1 MDKTKTAVI
10 LTGIAVVGIGFLI
23 YQNMSK
29 KNTDDSNKG
38 DLEA

>member
-10 LTGIAVVGIGFLI
+10 LAGIAVVGIAFLI

-29 KNTDDSNKG
+29 KNTDDSNKDG
-38 DLEA
+38 SEE

>member
-10 LTGIAVVGIGFLI
+10 LTGVAVLGIGFLI

-29 KNTDDSNKG
+29 KNTDDPNEG
-38 DLEA
+38 DSEE